1 VCYAIRDS
9 AFVTSDLPVIVSL
22 EVHACL
28 EQQQTMV
35 DIMAQ
40 AWQGLLVEVTPE
52 MEAKWEKGGPTDL
65 PSPDELRR
73 KILIKV
79 KGAPPKKSSS
89 PPISSGNA
97 SDALDLEKTTSSSI
111 AEDSIGGSVSGG
123 AAPKTAGA
131 APKKKNVKVLQTLSR
146 LGVYTRGYTFN
157 NFSQPGMSIQRV
169 PRWPQKS
176 VETGKTRSEKA
187 SRRIHH
193 GEDR

>member
-40 AWQGLLVEVTPE
+40 AWQGLLAEVTPE
-52 MEAKWEKGGPTDL
+52 MEAKWEKGEPSDL
-65 PSPDELRR
+65 PSPDELCR

-79 KGAPPKKSSS
+79 KGALPEKASS
-89 PPISSGNA
+89 PPVSSGNA
-97 SDALDLEKTTSSSI
+97 NNALDLVKTTSSSL
-111 AEDSIGGSVSGG
+111 AEDGTEGSVSSG
-123 AAPKTAGA
+123 ATPKTAGA
-131 APKKKNVKVLQTLSR
+131 TPKKKHVKVLHTLSR

-157 NFSQPGMSIQRV
+157 NFSQPGMSIPSV
-169 PRWPQKS
+169 PRWL
-176 VETGKTRSEKA
+176 
-187 SRRIHH
+187 
-193 GEDR
+193 